1 MTRSPNSSQEPRHTT
16 QPDRT
21 RRDGRHRRHVLASLG
36 LGATAALAG
45 CTSIGTNVG
54 VETGPS
60 YERGQIDPPSDAG
73 NRSAEQL
80 TAAAAL
86 AEQET
91 QEGVTPLNRLEIT
104 SHEFTF
110 ESGFKGSTIQG
121 TIENTGAERVRRAEV
136 RVRAYNEMGEQLGRY
151 LSTNGDLD
159 SGGVWAFTVI
169 ILKSPSVLD
178 EYDITVLGTPS

>member
-1 MTRSPNSSQEPRHTT
+1 MTRPPNSSHGSSRSAR
-16 QPDRT
+16 PDGT
-21 RRDGRHRRHVLASLG
+21 RRDGRYRRRFLASLG

-45 CTSIGTNVG
+45 CTSIGTDVG

-104 SHEFTF
+104 THEFTF

-121 TIENTGAERVRRAEV
+121 TIENTGSERVRRAEV
-136 RVRAYNEMGEQLGRY
+136 RVRVYNEMGEQLGRY

-159 SGGVWAFTVI
+159 SGDVWAFTVV